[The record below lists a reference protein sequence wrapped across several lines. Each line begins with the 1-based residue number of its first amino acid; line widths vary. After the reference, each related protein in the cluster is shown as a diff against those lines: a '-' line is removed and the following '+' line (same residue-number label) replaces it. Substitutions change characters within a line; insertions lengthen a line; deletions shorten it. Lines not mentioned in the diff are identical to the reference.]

1 MKKALLLCLLVL
13 LVTPSLAHTEEPID
27 VLKRTIN
34 LGITLLKDPEYQG
47 ASRKEE
53 QQERLCDTAGRVFDF
68 REFSK
73 RVLASK
79 WRDFS
84 PEQRSEFVEV
94 FAEFLCKYYITRLQN
109 RYTDEKVFF
118 LGQDFLG
125 NRVARVRVNV
135 LWKGLEV
142 PVEARMLRRNSTW
155 KVYDIIILG
164 VSGVK
169 NYRAQFQALFRND
182 TPSQVINRIRKRI
195 EEEERK
201 G

>member
-1 MKKALLLCLLVL
+1 MKKALLLCLLIL
-13 LVTPSLAHTEEPID
+13 LVTPSLAHAEEPID

-34 LGITLLKDPEYQG
+34 LGITLLQDPKYQG
-47 ASRKEE
+47 ASRKDE
-53 QQERLCDTAGRVFDF
+53 QQERLCDTAERVFDF

-79 WRDFS
+79 WQHFS
-84 PEQRSEFVEV
+84 PEQRNEFVRV
-94 FAEFLCKYYITRLQN
+94 FAEFLCKYYITRLQ
-109 RYTDEKVFF
+109 RGYTDEKVIF
-118 LGQDFLG
+118 LDQDFVG
-125 NRVARVRVNV
+125 HRVARVRVNV

>member
-1 MKKALLLCLLVL
+1 MKRALLLCLLIL
-13 LVTPSLAHTEEPID
+13 TVTPSLAHTEEPID
-27 VLKRTIN
+27 VLKKTIN
-34 LGITLLKDPEYQG
+34 LGITVLKDPQYQV

-53 QQERLCDTAGRVFDF
+53 QEERLCDAAAQVFDF

-79 WRDFS
+79 WRHFS
-84 PEQRSEFVEV
+84 PEQRNEFVKV
-94 FAEFLCKYYITRLQN
+94 FADFLCKYYITRLQK
-109 RYTDEKVFF
+109 RYTDEKVIF
-118 LGQDFLG
+118 LSQDFVG
-125 NRVARVRVNV
+125 NRVARVSVNV

-142 PVEARMLRRNSTW
+142 PVEARMLKRNSTW
-155 KVYDIIILG
+155 KVYDLIVLG

-182 TPSQVINRIRKRI
+182 TPSQVINRIRNRI

>member
-1 MKKALLLCLLVL
+1 MKKALLLCLLIL
-13 LVTPSLAHTEEPID
+13 LVTPSLAHAEEPID

-34 LGITLLKDPEYQG
+34 LGITLLQDPKYQE

-94 FAEFLCKYYITRLQN
+94 FAEFLCKYYITRLQ
-109 RYTDEKVFF
+109 RGYTDEKVIF
-118 LGQDFLG
+118 LDQDFVG
-125 NRVARVRVNV
+125 HRVARVRVNV

-142 PVEARMLRRNSTW
+142 PVEARMLRRNATW

>member
-13 LVTPSLAHTEEPID
+13 LVAPALAHTEEPID
-27 VLKRTIN
+27 VLKKTIN
-34 LGITLLKDPEYQG
+34 LGINLLKDPQYQV

-53 QQERLCDTAGRVFDF
+53 QEEQLCDTAGRVFDF